1 MTKSRES
8 ELTTD
13 LMRAQIRLGMIA
25 RMARLSMEE
34 TPKEHEVAEVM
45 QTILAACGLD
55 EEPSHR
61 SAS

>member
-25 RMARLSMEE
+25 RMATLNLEQA
-34 TPKEHEVAEVM
+34 PKEHEFAEVM
-45 QTILAACGLD
+45 QTILAACGID
-55 EEPSHR
+55 KEH
-61 SAS
+61 